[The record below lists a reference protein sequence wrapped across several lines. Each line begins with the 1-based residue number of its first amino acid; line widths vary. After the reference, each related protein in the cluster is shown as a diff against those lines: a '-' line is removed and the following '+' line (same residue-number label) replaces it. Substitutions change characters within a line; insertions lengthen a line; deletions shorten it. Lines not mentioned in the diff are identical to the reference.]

1 MHTDQHNYHKDDVM
15 PSEALYHA
23 QIPADPA
30 TRWQAIPQALE
41 NLKSKAK
48 KLGLWNLWLSGGD
61 FQGMAGGEGGGLTN
75 LEVRLLLTYQSKL
88 RPVSFIGEMLTIM
101 MPIVCHNG
109 RSHGSLDNPC
119 PTSYQLLGPR
129 YR

>member
-88 RPVSFIGEMLTIM
+88 P
-101 MPIVCHNG
+101 
-109 RSHGSLDNPC
+109 
-119 PTSYQLLGPR
+119 PR
-129 YR
+129 LIYW